1 MLFIN
6 RNILR
11 ASINLAGGSMNDA
24 FNAIFQSGL
33 ADIQSA
39 FDIRINIAV
48 WSNIRVRNGYERRE
62 MKNNIDIFRDVF
74 TVMRI
79 TNIAT
84 QNLDVISTINVF
96 KPTPIIEG
104 VILRKSVDF
113 IPLFNQKFRKVR
125 SDKSI
130 RTCN

>member
-1 MLFIN
+1 
-6 RNILR
+6 
-11 ASINLAGGSMNDA
+11 MNDA